1 MEFWDYLAIS
11 IHRVF
16 VTACSAIGPHDE
28 RMLQQANCAS
38 RPRAHRMPEV
48 DREQG
53 PRPWYR
59 RRIQHGEASSGLFMK
74 IKV

>member
-1 MEFWDYLAIS
+1 MMYPCKISEQSTSSKLLTACLSGEIMEFWDYLAIC

-48 DREQG
+48 DCE
-53 PRPWYR
+53 
-59 RRIQHGEASSGLFMK
+59 
-74 IKV
+74 